1 MPLLRI
7 TCRPDETTRLVTL
20 LADDASAVEI
30 AVVPGVGR
38 PSGSDLIVADVPRG
52 VIDTVIDRVVEPGAA
67 EGLRISVEPSERLFP
82 EAEGDVGDSEA
93 VVWTQVTQDVHET
106 GRLSWVN
113 VLLVVTAAMIA
124 AVGIIEN
131 QLLLIVGAMAL
142 SPDYFM
148 IADTCLSSVRRDRHR
163 VLQGLRTLAVSYTAG
178 AVCAW
183 ILTEVLTTLDIVE
196 LRDFSSRQLILF
208 ISQPDTLS
216 IVVAAL
222 AGIAGAL
229 AITLPDARG
238 LVGVFVSVTTIPAAA
253 NIGVA
258 LAAHNGHAMVGAGIQ
273 LLVNV
278 FSVLVVGAI
287 TLEIRHRLHRSGTGG
302 IRR

>member
-1 MPLLRI
+1 M
-7 TCRPDETTRLVTL
+7 TL
-20 LADDASAVEI
+20 LTDDARASEV
-30 AVVPGVGR
+30 AVVDGVGR
-38 PSGSDLIVADVPRG
+38 PSGSDMVMADVPRG
-52 VIDTVIDRVVEPGAA
+52 AIDGVIDRVVEPGNH
-67 EGLRISVEPSERLFP
+67 EGLHVSVEPSERLFP
-82 EAEGDVGDSEA
+82 EVVEGDTDREA
-93 VVWTQVTQDVHET
+93 VVWTQVTQDIHET
-106 GRLSWVN
+106 GRLSWIN

-163 VLQGLRTLAVSYTAG
+163 VLLGLRTLAISYAAG
-178 AVCAW
+178 AASAW
-183 ILTEVLTTLDIVE
+183 ALTEVLSALDIVTAGST
-196 LRDFSSRQLILF
+196 SSRQLILF

-222 AGIAGAL
+222 AGVAGAL

-258 LAAHNGHAMVGAGIQ
+258 LAARNGHEMLGAGVQ

-278 FSVLVVGAI
+278 ASVLIVGSI
-287 TLEIRHRLHRSGTGG
+287 TLEIRHRLRRSSAGG
-302 IRR
+302 VRA